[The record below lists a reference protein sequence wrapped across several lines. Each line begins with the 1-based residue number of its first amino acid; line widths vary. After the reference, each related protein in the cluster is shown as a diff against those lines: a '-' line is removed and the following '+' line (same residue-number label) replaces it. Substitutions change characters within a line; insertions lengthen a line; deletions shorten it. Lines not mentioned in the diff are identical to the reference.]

1 MNMSSFI
8 EINSSEELIAQALGM
23 TELERDAF
31 FTMRDEEYTIKE
43 LVEETERSR
52 SMVQRA
58 LKNLTDKGVV
68 VREGRTDKTV
78 YYVYKRVPLENVQQK
93 VKVIL
98 EEWNTEMR
106 DMLNS

>member
-1 MNMSSFI
+1 MGSFI
-8 EINSSEELIAQALGM
+8 EISDSEELIAQALNM

-31 FTMRDEEYTIKE
+31 FTMGDSEYTIKE
-43 LVEETERSR
+43 LVEETNRSR

-58 LKNLTDKGVV
+58 LKSLADKGVV

-78 YYVYKRVPLENVQQK
+78 YYVYKRVPLENVRQK

-106 DMLNS
+106 GLLNN

>member
-1 MNMSSFI
+1 MSSFI
-8 EINSSEELIAQALGM
+8 EIDDAEELIAQALDM
-23 TELERDAF
+23 SELERDAF
-31 FTMRDEEYTIKE
+31 FTMADEEYTIKE
-43 LVEETERSR
+43 LVEETGRSR

-106 DMLNS
+106 GLLNN

>member
-1 MNMSSFI
+1 MASNFI
-8 EINSSEELIAQALGM
+8 EINESQELIAQALEM
-23 TELERDAF
+23 SELERDAF
-31 FTMRDEEYTIKE
+31 FTMGDAEYTIKE
-43 LVEETERSR
+43 LVEETGRSR

-68 VREGRTDKTV
+68 VREARTDKTI

-98 EEWNTEMR
+98 NEWHQNMKQL
-106 DMLNS
+106 LNN